1 MFRNPSRS
9 EGVRIVRRW
18 VVLCPPLVSTRQDSV
33 LIDTGGARSALQG
46 LAPTAVGVALSA
58 NTETSEAEE
67 QAIRSL
73 EEVLQEGA
81 EAVVTTRAVSEAVKV
96 VEGGQVVGSVDRASL
111 VTVALPIMIALPTMR
126 KLLAGPEVDHWMD
139 PVRAVVGA
147 GGAVRAGPI
156 SG

>member
-1 MFRNPSRS
+1 MLSNPSRS

-18 VVLCPPLVSTRQDSV
+18 VVLCPPLVATRQGSV
-33 LIDTGGARSALQG
+33 EIDTGGARSALQG
-46 LAPTAVGVALSA
+46 LAPTVVGVVLSA

-67 QAIRSL
+67 QALRSL

-96 VEGGQVVGSVDRASL
+96 VEDGLVVGSVNRASL
-111 VTVALPIMIALPTMR
+111 VTVAPPIMIALPIMR
-126 KLLAGPEVDHWMD
+126 KLLAGSEVNPWMD
-139 PVRAVVGA
+139 PVRAVAGA
-147 GGAVRAGPI
+147 GGAVRAGPT